1 MIKRILC
8 VLMSAVVLMIVSACG
23 ESKNNDIDQ
32 TNSIV
37 IVTDAAIPASTPS
50 SREETS
56 AAKETIAEDET
67 VAAVNP
73 MENAQWYN
81 TLFLKS
87 DIKATVVDEDITNTV
102 PNEGAG
108 TQIILPLGTV
118 LFPENISQDSYLFSF
133 SEDMDF
139 YTVLGSRVHISA
151 QKSESGDIVFEGRSV
166 ADLFGG
172 YVENTDEDYCEGDE
186 YVVTPWKQA
195 DRNSHYVKYVVQID
209 WNQDGIEDEFLQKYS
224 TLTYTDGKT
233 GKITDLTNKV
243 RIEASSQAVYFFLD
257 STILLCQNSEG
268 EYGMLLSYD
277 LCSSDYSTF
286 AVTYDPDTII
296 AYKNIEVP
304 TFRYED
310 GQLYAHPYT
319 DVLGNQ
325 WSLNQTVDLADDF
338 TFTNFSDTKMY
349 NKSPYCV
356 VTIYTIAKIDI
367 EMTDSS
373 GFTKEI
379 LPVGIAVFP
388 EKLMNEDSTQYLY
401 VTLADGR
408 EGRFELTEENYPILI
423 NGIEQNL
430 VFGGML
436 FGG

>member
-8 VLMSAVVLMIVSACG
+8 VLMSVAVLMIASACG
-23 ESKNNDIDQ
+23 ERKNNDTDQ
-32 TNSIV
+32 TSSIV
-37 IVTDAAIPASTPS
+37 IVTDATIPSSTPS

-56 AAKETIAEDET
+56 AAIETIAEDET
-67 VAAVNP
+67 IAAVNP
-73 MENAQWYN
+73 LENAQWYN

-87 DIKATVVDEDITNTV
+87 DIKVTVVDEDITNTV

-118 LFPENISQDSYLFSF
+118 LFPENISQNSDLPSF

-139 YTVLGSRVHISA
+139 YTALGSCVHIAA

-166 ADLFGG
+166 TDLFGG
-172 YVENTDEDYCEGDE
+172 CVENTDDEYVEGDE
-186 YVVTPWKQA
+186 FVVTPWKQA
-195 DRNSHYVKYVVQID
+195 DRNSHYIKYAVQID

-233 GKITDLTNKV
+233 GEVTDLTNKV
-243 RIEASSQAVYFFLD
+243 RIEASGQAVYFFLD
-257 STILLCQNSEG
+257 STILICQNSKG

-286 AVTYDPDTII
+286 AFTFDPDTII

-325 WSLNQTVDLADDF
+325 WTLNQTVDLADDF
-338 TFTNFSDTKMY
+338 TFTNFSDTKTY
-349 NKSPYCV
+349 NKSPYSV
-356 VTIYTIAKIDI
+356 VTIYTIAKIEI

-373 GFTKEI
+373 GFAKEM

-388 EKLMNEDSTQYLY
+388 EKLKNEGSTQYLY

-408 EGRFELTEENYPILI
+408 EGRFELAEENYPVLI

-430 VFGGML
+430 VFGGMI

>member
-8 VLMSAVVLMIVSACG
+8 ILVSAIVLMIASGCG
-23 ESKNNDIDQ
+23 ESKNNAADQ

-37 IVTDAAIPASTPS
+37 IISDAALPSSAQS

-56 AAKETIAEDET
+56 VEKETTAADET

-73 MENAQWYN
+73 LEYAQWFN
-81 TLFLKS
+81 TLYLKS

-102 PNEGAG
+102 PDEGAG
-108 TQIILPLGTV
+108 TQKILPIGTV
-118 LFPENISQDSYLFSF
+118 LFPANISQDSCFPSF
-133 SEDMDF
+133 AEDMDF
-139 YTVLGSRVHISA
+139 YTASGSSVHIAA
-151 QKSESGDIVFEGRSV
+151 QKSESGEIVFEGKSV
-166 ADLFGG
+166 LDLYGG
-172 YVENTDEDYCEGDE
+172 CVENTDAEYVEGDE
-186 YVVTPWKQA
+186 FIVTPWQQA
-195 DRNSHYVKYVVQID
+195 DRNSHYAKYVVQID

-243 RIEASSQAVYFFLD
+243 KIEPAYSDVFFSLD
-257 STILLCQNSEG
+257 STILLCQNSMG
-268 EYGMLLSYD
+268 EYAMLMSYD
-277 LCSSDYSTF
+277 LASYDYSTF
-286 AVTYDPDTII
+286 AFTYDPDTIV
-296 AYKNIEVP
+296 AYKDIEVP

-338 TFTNFSDTKMY
+338 TFTNYSDTKTY
-349 NKSPYCV
+349 DKSPYSV
-356 VTIYTIAKIDI
+356 ITIYTIAEIDI
-367 EMTDSS
+367 EMIDSS
-373 GFTKEI
+373 GFAKET

-388 EKLMNEDSTQYLY
+388 EKLTTQNSAHYLY

-408 EGRFELTEENYPILI
+408 EGRFELTEENYPVLF

-430 VFGGML
+430 VFGGIIA
-436 FGG
+436 GG